1 MVAMQPILDVGKGL
15 LNSTKTTIQDPK
27 VQTSI
32 VALEA
37 VETSPECNKFMAVTF
52 TILARKYLCI
62 RMITWK
68 DLSMQKINHL
78 EEKNGQLEGLINRLQ
93 QQVEVLQVS
102 K

>member
-52 TILARKYLCI
+52 TILAVISTK
-62 RMITWK
+62 ITLVVAK
-68 DLSMQKINHL
+68 QPIGDVRNAK
-78 EEKNGQLEGLINRLQ
+78 
-93 QQVEVLQVS
+93 
-102 K
+102 